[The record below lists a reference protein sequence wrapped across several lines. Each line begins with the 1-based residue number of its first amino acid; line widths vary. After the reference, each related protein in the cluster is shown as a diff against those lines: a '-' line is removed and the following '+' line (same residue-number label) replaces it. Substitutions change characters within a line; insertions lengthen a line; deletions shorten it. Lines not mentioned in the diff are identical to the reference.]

1 MHFHNEG
8 LDCEKNYLRCF
19 FATGLFYLHE
29 KFQLSQ
35 SSPSHGIFYYIRGE
49 IIFPAKYLLHKNDRK
64 LHFLNQ
70 KREGLDCETW
80 NFSWR
85 HKRSVVKKHLKIIFF
100 TVQPFIVKMQFE
112 YENICILNHSSPNI
126 WAVFYIIVFNSS
138 PKFYSHPACR
148 LLELQLTFCKSS
160 FCRRL
165 CSTRTQI

>member
-1 MHFHNEG
+1 MPSFCSI
-8 LDCEKNYLRCF
+8 LIQIWSF
-19 FATGLFYLHE
+19 FFDWCKTVNILQE
-29 KFQLSQ
+29 
-35 SSPSHGIFYYIRGE
+35 
-49 IIFPAKYLLHKNDRK
+49 KYLLHKNDRK

-85 HKRSVVKKHLKIIFF
+85 HKRSVVKKHLKIIFS
-100 TVQPFIVKMQFE
+100 QCSPSLSKCNLK
-112 YENICILNHSSPNI
+112 YENICILNRSSPNI